1 MYSNPNLLIHKLN
14 VHTQKTNI
22 FQVIK
27 IVTQIHWIELNKNI
41 MNIGHVLFVW
51 PWHLQETAVTWLHG
65 FFMPAEGP
73 GLERVGTGAGF
84 DNGLAVLVLDEI
96 HSHITRAKRPDPF
109 VQIPGYYHV
118 QQYTCD
124 IWNGWNGLTGCALH
138 TFPSQPLPSRTDT
151 NCPTL

>member
-27 IVTQIHWIELNKNI
+27 IVTRIHWIELNKNI

-84 DNGLAVLVLDEI
+84 DNGLD
-96 HSHITRAKRPDPF
+96 
-109 VQIPGYYHV
+109 
-118 QQYTCD
+118 
-124 IWNGWNGLTGCALH
+124 LTMVWLC
-138 TFPSQPLPSRTDT
+138 
-151 NCPTL
+151 